1 LLCPVVT
8 DIIVIVQYC
17 DQGVIMKLR
26 REEKGD
32 VTVCYIAGEININT
46 VPDFKVTF
54 NKMIKEK
61 AGKVLLNLEEVGYID
76 SLGLATLLFFSR
88 GLEDGGGQMIISD
101 VAPKVGSIFK
111 ITKVD
116 KVLSIF
122 DTEEDALKHFE

>member
-1 LLCPVVT
+1 
-8 DIIVIVQYC
+8 
-17 DQGVIMKLR
+17 MKLR

>member
-1 LLCPVVT
+1 
-8 DIIVIVQYC
+8 
-17 DQGVIMKLR
+17 MELR

-46 VPDFKVTF
+46 VPELKVIFKEMV
-54 NKMIKEK
+54 EK
-61 AGKVLLNLEEVGYID
+61 KSDKVLLNLEEVEYID
-76 SLGLATLLFFSR
+76 SLGLASLLFFSR
-88 GLEDGGGQMIISD
+88 GMENGGGQMIMSD

-122 DTEEDALKHFE
+122 DTEEEALKHFG